1 MEKKNRTEN
10 ATKKA
15 SQTAEAKKRIAI
27 TRIKEMAVNCYTL
40 TDVCEKSGVEMR
52 TFENWCK
59 KNPKLRDEIKELLKK
74 NFKVRKQVFENG
86 DREITFTYADVVK
99 NNARYNDEEKRKV
112 TDMLC
117 YAVENGIPIAQ
128 ICKEIDFSM
137 SLFFKWVNPE
147 HGSHYHYASE
157 KYSEAKKTRRLMIN
171 DMDVFTARTKL
182 QSRLENREVTNTTLH
197 YETRGANGENEIL
210 KGKTVH
216 KRTLEADLP
225 AISLVLNNLDGDFN
239 KKMLTQEQIDSEEF
253 VNMNAEQLR
262 EELEKE
268 RARRALL
275 DSGSFINEEE

>member
-15 SQTAEAKKRIAI
+15 SQTAEAKRRMAI
-27 TRIKEMAVNCYTL
+27 NCMKEIAVNCYTL
-40 TDVCEKSGVEMR
+40 TDVCEKANVEMR
-52 TFENWCK
+52 NFENWCK
-59 KNPKLRDEIKELLKK
+59 KNPKLKEEIKSLLKK
-74 NFKVRKQVFENG
+74 NFKVRKQEFDNG
-86 DREITFTYADVVK
+86 EKEITFTYADIVK
-99 NNARYNDEEKRKV
+99 DGSRYTDEDKRKIV
-112 TDMLC
+112 DMIC
-117 YAVENGIPIAQ
+117 YAVENGIPINHMCQ
-128 ICKEIDFSM
+128 QLNFPVFY
-137 SLFFKWVNPE
+137 FFRWANPE
-147 HGSHYHYASE
+147 HVNHYPYASE
-157 KYSEAKKTRRLMIN
+157 KYAEAKKTRRIMIN

-225 AISLVLNNLDGDFN
+225 AISLVLNNLDSDFN
-239 KKMLTQEQIDSEEF
+239 KKMLTQEQIDGEEF

-268 RARRALL
+268 RARRELL
-275 DSGSFINEEE
+275 DSGNFINEEE